1 MKFTKFNNP
10 AKKRAAARHKQA
22 NLEKFPYVVVVMTR
36 KDWDVVEKKRFARLE
51 DAQAYA
57 SIYDDNTALEA
68 DVRL

>member
-1 MKFTKFNNP
+1 MQFTKYNNP
-10 AKKRAAARHKQA
+10 AKKRAAARRKQA
-22 NLEKFPYVVVVMTR
+22 NLENFPYVVVVMTR

-68 DVRL
+68 DVRF